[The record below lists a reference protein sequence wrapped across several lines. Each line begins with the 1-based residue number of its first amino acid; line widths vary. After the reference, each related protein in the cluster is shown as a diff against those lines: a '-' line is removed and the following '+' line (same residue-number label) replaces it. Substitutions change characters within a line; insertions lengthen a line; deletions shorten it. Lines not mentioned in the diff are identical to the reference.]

1 MKIETNQLDKTV
13 YLEYSD
19 LKLGRLYVI
28 TSEVYHD
35 YVATKTIDG
44 LLYSIYPRI
53 TNWEG
58 ASDSIGFRFRELPKG
73 FKVTIE
79 QD

>member
-1 MKIETNQLDKTV
+1 MKIETDQIDKTV

-19 LKLGRLYVI
+19 LKLDRLYVI
-28 TSEVYHD
+28 TDEMYHG
-35 YVATKTIDG
+35 YIATKPVDG

-58 ASDSIGFRFRELPKG
+58 ASDSLGFRFRELPKG